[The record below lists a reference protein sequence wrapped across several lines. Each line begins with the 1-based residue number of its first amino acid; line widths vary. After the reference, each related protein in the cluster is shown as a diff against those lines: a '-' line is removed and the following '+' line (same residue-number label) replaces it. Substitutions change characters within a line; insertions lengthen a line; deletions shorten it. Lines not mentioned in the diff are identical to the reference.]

1 MKVWMILLLILIS
14 LREVSPY
21 LAALPWQ
28 VCGRS
33 VLGGR
38 MMHCTMSQRHT
49 GRHMTAPGELGRRGV
64 DFAAA
69 AARPEAGGWAFE
81 ANEGDDEL
89 GDSEDA
95 QDSADPDP
103 SYGVSRTPL
112 RVLFQDEYLA
122 VVSKPGG
129 MLMHRSRD
137 ARRDSVFFL
146 QTVRDQLGKQVF
158 FANRLDRGTSG
169 LVVMAFDGSTAAKL
183 QGALA
188 ADEASKE
195 YLCLVRGT
203 PSAACFESRRP
214 LTDKDSADKKKRE
227 VFCLLY
233 CHKSTN
239 TDT

>member
-1 MKVWMILLLILIS
+1 
-14 LREVSPY
+14 
-21 LAALPWQ
+21 
-28 VCGRS
+28 
-33 VLGGR
+33 
-38 MMHCTMSQRHT
+38 
-49 GRHMTAPGELGRRGV
+49 MTAPGELGRRGV

-69 AARPEAGGWAFE
+69 AARPEAAGWAFE
-81 ANEGDDEL
+81 ANEGDEEL
-89 GDSEDA
+89 VESEDS
-95 QDSADPDP
+95 QDSVDPDP

-169 LVVMAFDGSTAAKL
+169 MVVMAFDGSTAAKL

-227 VFCLLY
+227 VVCLLY
-233 CHKSTN
+233 
-239 TDT
+239 